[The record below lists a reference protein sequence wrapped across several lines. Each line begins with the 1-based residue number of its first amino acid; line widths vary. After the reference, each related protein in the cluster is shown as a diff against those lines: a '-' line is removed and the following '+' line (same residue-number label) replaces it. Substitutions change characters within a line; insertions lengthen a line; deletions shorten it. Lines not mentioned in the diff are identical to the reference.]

1 MNLQNP
7 MKQMQQSVRI
17 RRACSQPLLLQ
28 IANAVITPRCCF
40 LLATLVCVLFPLR
53 TCLSSDAPAPNPL
66 PSEPTDA
73 ALAPELILGRLGR
86 TDYQI
91 VLPSRFASE
100 QIGTGLREAARLLQ
114 AAFAAN
120 RVEIPVVME
129 NERDPQR
136 PGIFLGATGFAAKSG
151 VDLSSLKGY
160 DYIHKAVGADI
171 ILAGN
176 DAVSK
181 VKEEG
186 VHWLGPMNLD
196 RVATVKAVADFARDY
211 VGTRF
216 LFAEFGPHLTSS
228 TAIDF
233 LKSPGI
239 EFLPTAPIAAPSN
252 LDKHWKASLYYNL
265 GFSRNRTSIFHLAN
279 NFYPTFNELW
289 NAHTYHSIVP
299 QEKYFDTNPELFA
312 LINGQRYRAKSP
324 QDAQYDIGN
333 PRFQEMVYEW
343 LASTFDSGFERAYL
357 GHPDAFRPSESK
369 ESYDLYGTGNDW
381 SEKLWIFNR
390 NMAERLYKSHPD
402 KTIVLMAY
410 GLTETPPK
418 SFHRFPPNTMLM
430 TTGTNEKDFELW
442 KDFEIPKGFT
452 TYLYNWVPNYCSP
465 FAPMT
470 TPASIEKQVR
480 RLHSHNVRGIFC
492 DGSGYPIDTGLEGPC
507 IYVYGRMW
515 DDPANLNADSL
526 VTEFIEAAFREAAVP
541 MSRFYDSLY
550 RGIAVYA
557 DYLATRMGGFGQMRD
572 GFQVLGFLY
581 PPRLL
586 TELDEHLTQAEKL
599 AQMDKVKAR
608 LALVRRQFDWLRSTV
623 DVIHLYHVHATA
635 PDDEGIRTRLLD
647 AIDKRNAGIASLY
660 EKRNERDWAT
670 KPHPDWN
677 TILFPPEGALADA
690 LTLALPGYLSNF
702 NTSALTWNTAAMR
715 ALPPASIPRTVPRR
729 IAAPPTIN
737 DPVWHDIEPVSLGSV
752 PSAASEP
759 GAPAPKVRSAYGQEA
774 LYLLFECPVAQGEDS
789 VEVVLAAQPG
799 KKIFHRFR
807 VGANG
812 GRSEAATGLIT
823 DKMNLLLDRE
833 DEEWSGLWNSEVH
846 VDAKTGRW
854 LALLTIPYATLGVDA
869 PVPGAMHWRANFR
882 RFVHVPGSKDAG
894 RQWLWSGATSV
905 EDPAALGV
913 IDFAPLSE
921 QDKAHVLRETGG
933 YDKIPAEWASLPDP
947 LPAEAREAWRIQLDP
962 ADQGL
967 RQSWQ
972 SSQHDDSK
980 WDKIRVPAWYAETDI
995 GPYNGIAWYRM
1006 RFRVPEDWKGRDLR
1020 ILFAAVD
1027 KEAWVYLNGRLLRE
1041 HTEES
1046 EGRKAAE
1053 LYDSA
1058 FEAVAPAADVIF
1070 GGENVLAV
1078 RVRNTVAGGGIS
1090 RPLFIHAADPSLSRE
1105 KARIQ

>member
-1 MNLQNP
+1 M
-7 MKQMQQSVRI
+7 I
-17 RRACSQPLLLQ
+17 
-28 IANAVITPRCCF
+28 PRCCL
-40 LLATLVCVLFPLR
+40 LLATVVCVLFPLR
-53 TCLSSDAPAPNPL
+53 TCLSSDASASNPL
-66 PSEPTDA
+66 PSESTDGA
-73 ALAPELILGRLGR
+73 DAPELILGRLGR

-91 VLPSRFASE
+91 VLPSSFASE

-120 RVEIPVVME
+120 RVEIPVVVE

-160 DYIHKAVGADI
+160 DYIHKTVGADI

-181 VKEEG
+181 VKEES
-186 VHWLGPMNLD
+186 VSPEMRWLGSFNLD

-216 LFAEFGPHLTSS
+216 LFPDFGNQLESS

-239 EFLPTAPIAAPSN
+239 EFLPTAPIAVPSN
-252 LDKHWKASLYYNL
+252 LDKHWRASLDYNL
-265 GFSRNRTSIFHLAN
+265 GFGRIRNSVFHLAN

-289 NAHTYHSIVP
+289 NGHTYHSIVP

-312 LINGQRYRAKSP
+312 LISGQRYRAKKP
-324 QDAQYDIGN
+324 QNAQYDIGN
-333 PRFQEMVYEW
+333 PRFQEMAYEW
-343 LASTFDSGFERAYL
+343 LAATLDSGFERVYL

-369 ESYDLYGTGNDW
+369 ESFDLYGTGNDW

-402 KTIVLMAY
+402 KTIVLVAY
-410 GLTETPPK
+410 GPTETPPK

-430 TTGTNEKDFELW
+430 TTSSNEKDFEKW
-442 KDFEIPKGFT
+442 KDYEIPKGFA
-452 TYLYNWVPNYCSP
+452 TYLYNWVPAYSSY
-465 FAPMT
+465 FAPAT
-470 TPASIEKQVR
+470 TPASIEKQMK
-480 RLHSHNVRGIFC
+480 RLYRHNVRGIYC
-492 DGSGYPIDTGLEGPC
+492 DSTGYPMTFGLEGPSA
-507 IYVYGRMW
+507 YVFGRIW
-515 DDPANLNADSL
+515 DDPANLTADSL
-526 VTEFIEAAFREAAVP
+526 VNEFIDAAFREAALP

-550 RGIAVYA
+550 KGIAVYP
-557 DYLATRMGGFGQMRD
+557 DYLATRMEGGNQIRD
-572 GFQVLGFLY
+572 GFQLLGFLY

-586 TELDEHLTQAEKL
+586 TELNEHLTQAEEL

-608 LALVRRQFDWLRSTV
+608 LAVVRRQFDWLRSTV
-623 DVIHLYHVHATA
+623 DVIHLYHAHATA
-635 PDDEGIRTRLLD
+635 PDDEGIRNRLLD
-647 AIDKRNAGIASLY
+647 AIDKRNAEIASLY
-660 EKRNERDWAT
+660 EKRNERDAAT

-677 TILFPPEGALADA
+677 TILFPPSGASAGR
-690 LTLALPGYLSNF
+690 LTLATPSF
-702 NTSALTWNTAAMR
+702 KSDFDTSALTWNTAAMR
-715 ALPPASIPRTVPRR
+715 ALPPADIPRTVPRR
-729 IAAPPTIN
+729 IGAPPAIN
-737 DPVWHDIEPVSLGSV
+737 DPVWRDIDPVSLGSV
-752 PSAASEP
+752 PPAASEP

-789 VEVVLAAQPG
+789 VEVFLAAQPG
-799 KKIFHRFR
+799 KEIFHRFR
-807 VGANG
+807 VSANG
-812 GRSEAATGLIT
+812 GRFEAATGLIT
-823 DKMNLLLDRE
+823 DEMNLLHGRE
-833 DEEWSGLWNSEVH
+833 DEEWSGPWTSEVH
-846 VDAKTGRW
+846 ADPKSGHW

-869 PVPGAMHWRANFR
+869 PAPGAMHWRANFR
-882 RFVHVPGSKDAG
+882 RFVDVPGNKDAG

-913 IDFAPLSE
+913 IDFAALSD
-921 QDKAHVLRETGG
+921 QDKFRAMRETEG

-947 LPAEAREAWRIQLDP
+947 LPAEARETWRIQLDP
-962 ADQGL
+962 TDQGL

-972 SSQHDDSK
+972 SPQYDDSK
-980 WDKIRVPAWYAETDI
+980 WEEIRVPAWYAETDI

-1027 KEAWVYLNGRLLRE
+1027 KEAWIYFNGRLLRE

-1058 FEAVAPAADVIF
+1058 FEAVAPAGDVIF

-1078 RVRNTVAGGGIS
+1078 RVRNTFAGGGIS
-1090 RPLFIHAADPSLSRE
+1090 RPLFIHAADPSLSRK